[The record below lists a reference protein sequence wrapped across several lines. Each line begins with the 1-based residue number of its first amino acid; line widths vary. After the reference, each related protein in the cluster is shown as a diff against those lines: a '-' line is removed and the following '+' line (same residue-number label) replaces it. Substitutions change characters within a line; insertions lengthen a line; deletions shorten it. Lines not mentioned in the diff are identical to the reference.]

1 MSVYC
6 PIHHDW
12 PPSKTPLTYARGHS
26 KFPTAS
32 ERKKVRRKNWKLHWW
47 LVDYDGDESWSSLRG
62 RRWIGWTKR
71 FSTSLSLSVCQ
82 SGQSV
87 GLSLSVPLS
96 VCLSV
101 PLSVYLIYL
110 SVCPSICLQS
120 DSPLCVSLSVCLSVC
135 VSLRPSVCCLSVCLS
150 VYRMPQ
156 IEMFGKGKKVDDS
169 WLSFTLLYLLN
180 YWIIMS
186 HNVTMSHNAIA
197 VKSFYVHLIFSFT
210 WFPMHLLHEGG
221 GFSVRRCKDCTPTSL
236 IFNLDNKKG

>member
-62 RRWIGWTKR
+62 RRWIGWTDKKVLY
-71 FSTSLSLSVCQ
+71 FSLAVSLSVR
-82 SGQSV
+82 SV
-87 GLSLSVPLS
+87 CRSESVRPS

-101 PLSVYLIYL
+101 RP
-110 SVCPSICLQS
+110 SVCLS
-120 DSPLCVSLSVCLSVC
+120 SLSVCLSVHLSAVWLSVVCQSVSQSVCLC
-135 VSLRPSVCCLSVCLS
+135 VSPSLCLLSVCLS

-156 IEMFGKGKKVDDS
+156 IEMFGKGKGKKGWWL

-180 YWIIMS
+180 YWII
-186 HNVTMSHNAIA
+186 MSHNAIA